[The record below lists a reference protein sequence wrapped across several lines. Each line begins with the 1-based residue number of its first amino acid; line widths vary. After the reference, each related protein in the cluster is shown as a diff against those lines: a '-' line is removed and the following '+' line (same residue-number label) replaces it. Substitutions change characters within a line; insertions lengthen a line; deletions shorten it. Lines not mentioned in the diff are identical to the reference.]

1 MLGPK
6 AVFLWYKSYNSSTF
20 FQWLW
25 RWETLK
31 KITHLPLIVLLD
43 TEPFSFSNSSLS
55 RLRTKMTQRCAGSTE
70 RAPAMT
76 TARRLHWASADEHD
90 GRVRLH
96 PQPRSSPPDPRP
108 CPLPR
113 KASPGACIPPPPI
126 LSCPPLGCSPA
137 LPIPDGE
144 CGPHTSTGPSS
155 SACGPCLAVRGPS
168 LAACAASA
176 PSPATGVSRGKELG
190 GYGGEE
196 DEGESQRE
204 IDRWG
209 WLTHGTH

>member
-1 MLGPK
+1 M
-6 AVFLWYKSYNSSTF
+6 
-20 FQWLW
+20 
-25 RWETLK
+25 K

-70 RAPAMT
+70 RALAMA
-76 TARRLHWASADEHD
+76 TARRLHWASADAHD

-96 PQPRSSPPDPRP
+96 PQPRSS
-108 CPLPR
+108 L
-113 KASPGACIPPPPI
+113 PPPP
-126 LSCPPLGCSPA
+126 PPLSSAQEGLAIKYLRRVHPPA
-137 LPIPDGE
+137 PNPFLSSARLLPGPAHPRRRVL
-144 CGPHTSTGPSS
+144 PHTSTGPSS
-155 SACGPCLAVRGPS
+155 AACGPCLAVRGPS
-168 LAACAASA
+168 LAARAASA

>member
-70 RAPAMT
+70 RALAMA

-96 PQPRSSPPDPRP
+96 PQPRSS
-108 CPLPR
+108 L
-113 KASPGACIPPPPI
+113 PPPP
-126 LSCPPLGCSPA
+126 PPLSSAQEGLAIKYLRRVHPPAPHPFLSSARLLPGPAHPRRRVRPPHEHGSIFVGMWA
-137 LPIPDGE
+137 LPCGARAIPGGM
-144 CGPHTSTGPSS
+144 CSLCPIPSDRRFERKRTRR
-155 SACGPCLAVRGPS
+155 VR
-168 LAACAASA
+168 
-176 PSPATGVSRGKELG
+176 R
-190 GYGGEE
+190 
-196 DEGESQRE
+196 
-204 IDRWG
+204 
-209 WLTHGTH
+209 